1 MSTTL
6 IQRNLWR
13 KLQGKKYRHSFVSS
27 QIGANVAAQ
36 IASTRVARGWTQKEL
51 AKRAKMSQVRISVL
65 EDPNYENFSVK
76 TLKRLA
82 EAFDTALILKF
93 APFSEML
100 GWLTTLSPEHLA
112 VKKFEEDLPAVAS
125 SELPKHE
132 QPIPMELY
140 PGHASDRLQTRS
152 EKGALQGSDSGTTI
166 LNYGSDYGSDYGSSF
181 HPKADSAQ
189 GQMMTGS
196 LSRRSLTRENKAV
209 QFASVGEL

>member
-1 MSTTL
+1 MNTSL

-51 AKRAKMSQVRISVL
+51 AARAKMSQVRISVL
-65 EDPNYENFSVK
+65 EDPNYENFSIK

-100 GWLTTLSPEHLA
+100 GWLTTVRPEQLA
-112 VKKFEEDLPAVAS
+112 VPRFEEDALKIELDRPVHS
-125 SELPKHE
+125 STVKERT
-132 QPIPMELY
+132 
-140 PGHASDRLQTRS
+140 GHQKS
-152 EKGALQGSDSGTTI
+152 EESTA
-166 LNYGSDYGSDYGSSF
+166 
-181 HPKADSAQ
+181 ADSA
-189 GQMMTGS
+189 TGVPKHS
-196 LSRRSLTRENKAV
+196 LPSY
-209 QFASVGEL
+209 GEIGAMPWTLPQHPIQQLSIGRK